1 MKKIRLLWVGRTKD
15 RALAERIEYYTKLL
29 SGYAR
34 VSIVEI
40 KEERGRDAAASRE
53 AEGNRIL
60 AASGS
65 FLLLDERGREYTSPG
80 FAKFLEASDVT
91 DIVIGGA
98 FGVSD
103 AVRAKARESIALSRM
118 TFTHEMAR
126 MILLE
131 QLFRA
136 MTILKGKDYHH

>member
-15 RALAERIEYYTKLL
+15 RCLAEGIEYYRRLL
-29 SGYAR
+29 SGHAR
-34 VSIVEI
+34 VTLLEL
-40 KEERGRDAAASRE
+40 KEERGKDAEVARQI
-53 AEGNRIL
+53 EGRRIL
-60 AASGS
+60 SATGS
-65 FLLLDERGREYTSPG
+65 FMLCDERGREFSSPE
-80 FAKFLEASDVT
+80 FAAYLGGVERV

-103 AVRAKARESIALSRM
+103 DVRKHARECIALSRM

-126 MILLE
+126 LILME

-136 MTILKGKDYHH
+136 ATILKGKGYHH

>member
-15 RALAERIEYYTKLL
+15 RALAERIEYYIKLL

-40 KEERGRDAAASRE
+40 REARGKDAAASRE
-53 AEGNRIL
+53 AEGKRIL
-60 AASGS
+60 AASEA
-65 FLLLDERGREYTSPG
+65 FLLLDDRGREYTSPE
-80 FAKFLEASDVT
+80 FARFIDTADVT

-103 AVRAKARESIALSRM
+103 DVRARARDCIALSRM
-118 TFTHEMAR
+118 TFTHEMTR

-136 MTILKGKDYHH
+136 MTILKGRDYHH

>member
-15 RALAERIEYYTKLL
+15 RALADLIEYYRKLL
-29 SGYAR
+29 SGYSR
-34 VSIVEI
+34 VSILEI

-53 AEGNRIL
+53 AEGKRIL
-60 AASGS
+60 AASEA
-65 FLLLDERGREYTSPG
+65 FLLLDERGLEYTSPE
-80 FAKFLEASDVT
+80 FAHFINTADGT

-103 AVRAKARESIALSRM
+103 DVRARARACIALSRM

-126 MILLE
+126 VIVLE

-136 MTILKGKDYHH
+136 MTILKGREYHH

>member
-15 RALAERIEYYTKLL
+15 RALSERIEYYTKLL

-40 KEERGRDAAASRE
+40 KEERGKDAKACRE
-53 AEGNRIL
+53 AEGKRIV
-60 AASGS
+60 AASDA
-65 FLLLDERGREYTSPG
+65 FLLLDERGREYTSPE
-80 FAKFLEASDVT
+80 FAQYLYASDVA
-91 DIVIGGA
+91 DIVVGGA
-98 FGVSD
+98 FGVSET
-103 AVRAKARESIALSRM
+103 VREKARNIIALSRM

-126 MILLE
+126 VIVLE

-136 MTILKGKDYHH
+136 MTILKNKDYHH